1 MAIQMSE
8 NFKLLSKEALDGR
21 ISYKSL
27 SEMVSMQDS
36 YLYDGCLATIEGDT
50 TKKIYQWW
58 SSNAIDSTLG
68 KWRELEFNGE
78 VPVFT
83 QAEWNAL
90 SPEEKLGYAGKQV
103 IISDDIS
110 NEDIINDEIISNKS
124 TWSSNKI
131 NESLGYKQTALTPGA
146 NIKIEKD
153 QDGNTVIDL
162 AEPAG
167 VTVHEK
173 TTAEYEALSEAEK
186 NNGDFYHIT
195 DAEPSTSSWVTTQAT
210 ITDETYTVIYNQV
223 SVNKDLIAIKIVL
236 RNGNWNKYEWKTIAN
251 IGFSIIKDYPIMW
264 IGHVEGTAT
273 DSSTPGYGVVKQNG
287 DIQIVNTNPPVN
299 FQEINI
305 LCMIPRL

>member
-68 KWRELEFNGE
+68 KWRELKF
-78 VPVFT
+78 
-83 QAEWNAL
+83 
-90 SPEEKLGYAGKQV
+90 
-103 IISDDIS
+103 
-110 NEDIINDEIISNKS
+110 NEDIINDEIISTES

-131 NESLGYKQTALTPGA
+131 NESLGYKQTTLTPGA

-153 QDGNTVIDL
+153 KDGNTVIDL
-162 AEPAG
+162 TESAG

-173 TTAEYEALSEAEK
+173 TTAEYEALSEEEK

-210 ITDETYTVIYNQV
+210 ITDSTYTVIYNQV